1 MRLTVLTDLSCMFPL
16 LILSIISLMAFAI
29 GSLGAAAER
38 LFVIEWIWVGT
49 PEPNSSNTISALPTL
64 KTRGTLGRV
73 NFRKRLLGLLQATRE
88 KKWPIADRRFL
99 SNDPTNHC
107 GTHFSFNSLLFSK
120 VAKANKFIDRSTTE
134 GRNCFGFLPE
144 SGCQNEIMWL
154 DDIILSGE

>member
-49 PEPNSSNTISALPTL
+49 PELNSSNTISAFPTL

-73 NFRKRLLGLLQATRE
+73 NFRKDFWDCYKRQE
-88 KKWPIADRRFL
+88 KKKWPIADRRFL

-144 SGCQNEIMWL
+144 SGCQNEVMWL

>member
-49 PEPNSSNTISALPTL
+49 PEPNSSNTISAFPTL

-73 NFRKRLLGLLQATRE
+73 NFRKDFWDCYRRQE
-88 KKWPIADRRFL
+88 KKNGQLLTDASSVTIPQIIAGHI
-99 SNDPTNHC
+99 SASIP
-107 GTHFSFNSLLFSK
+107 FSFLKWQKPTSLSTALRQ
-120 VAKANKFIDRSTTE
+120 KAETVS
-134 GRNCFGFLPE
+134 GF
-144 SGCQNEIMWL
+144 CRRAVVKMR
-154 DDIILSGE
+154 